1 MARFVGGFL
10 VGVGV
15 IFLLAFPILEILG
28 VWTNGNIVH
37 RYVGSGF
44 LCLLFGLIF
53 AGVGALLMEE

>member
-44 LCLLFGLIF
+44 LCLMFGLIF